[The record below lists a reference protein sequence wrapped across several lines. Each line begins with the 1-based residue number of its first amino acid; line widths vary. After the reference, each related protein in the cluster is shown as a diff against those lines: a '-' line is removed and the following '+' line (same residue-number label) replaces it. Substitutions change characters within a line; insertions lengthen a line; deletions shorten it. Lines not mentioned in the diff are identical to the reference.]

1 MIVSAAGAIN
11 LIDEEHVKDGAVVI
25 DVGINFTEDGKMVGD
40 VNYEAVKDKAS
51 FITPV
56 PGGIGAITTTVLA
69 YHLVKATEHQ
79 KEPVLFLEK

>member
-1 MIVSAAGAIN
+1 MV
-11 LIDEEHVKDGAVVI
+11 
-25 DVGINFTEDGKMVGD
+25 DVGINFTDEGKMVGD